1 MLVDCVARVNGCRV
15 VSNVSAS
22 PGPYTPTAVTAST
35 GEVGSPC
42 ATRLE
47 ISEHSCF
54 GVTGPR
60 TSVVV
65 HGVALQRIEAD
76 LRVGAPCT
84 PTAACRNSG
93 GSRARY
99 RGPMTTLRVGG
110 LNVPYEQAQNWVT
123 DYLVNHPG
131 GSGYPAY
138 DTYEGAGKERIDV
151 VQADLLAIALLNVSR
166 NPIPTYYALEALIP
180 KLNKHLEGVE
190 FDLPL
195 EEASPDTLD
204 AVAKL
209 FSVLDPKRPK
219 WVKMTKVAK
228 VLARKRPGLIPI
240 YDKYVSYCYTDCA
253 DAPVPPVKGRSWE
266 AYSRSWLQAVQ
277 KDLTDQLDH
286 WQALAAIAPGEKIS
300 ALRALDIVAW
310 RAGQQG
316 FRKDAAVES
325 DS

>member
-1 MLVDCVARVNGCRV
+1 
-15 VSNVSAS
+15 
-22 PGPYTPTAVTAST
+22 
-35 GEVGSPC
+35 
-42 ATRLE
+42 
-47 ISEHSCF
+47 
-54 GVTGPR
+54 
-60 TSVVV
+60 
-65 HGVALQRIEAD
+65 
-76 LRVGAPCT
+76 
-84 PTAACRNSG
+84 
-93 GSRARY
+93 
-99 RGPMTTLRVGG
+99 MTTLRVGG
-110 LNVPYEQAQNWVT
+110 LSVPYEQAQNWAT

-151 VQADLLAIALLNVSR
+151 GQADLLAIALLNVSR

-180 KLNKHLEGVE
+180 KLNEHLQGVE

-195 EEASPDTLD
+195 EEASSDTLD

-240 YDKYVSYCYTDCA
+240 YDKYVAYCYTDCT